1 MCGPVLHSFSR
12 SSFLPSPFPLHIIM
26 PNHAGALVAMTVPA
40 VALAASA
47 FPVSYAPTTTSAL
60 APQNG
65 APPTLPL
72 ALDGGAGLEL
82 NETEVATQEAPAMD
96 PICGQ
101 NAQYTF
107 FAEQPLAVGEADS
120 ILIEECDPLH
130 PHQIRLAYVANKK
143 AGSTVSPTSILL
155 GCARGHS
162 PNPYLARQGGAFNRI
177 AQGQYSNFVRR
188 SSIVGG
194 STLIGR
200 HPRKPTVKREMEDV
214 LMERRWETRSD
225 IDQYSDGYHTC
236 PSSESSMCYGMPK
249 EDVCLELE
257 RALYAG
263 RSPFPTLP
271 VKRFNACTIN
281 HANGSI
287 QCPEGVAGEPA
298 KYRPPFLDPLMEGKK
313 IEVNEKSGLTR
324 RDANNGRGAGET
336 AIKRSFSA
344 PYPLN
349 DAAVKRRSLELGEA
363 RLVKRAA
370 IPDLTVNEKRQL
382 AGQTIGL
389 SEQNEFM
396 RRWLEG
402 DEHPRRFM
410 LLQRDEA
417 LDKRTTIDKD
427 VLMETR
433 SGLASRNDGG
443 EDMNKRFSDDHT
455 SCNSRDAQFDT
466 RCIGK
471 MGQGGGAHNFAKR
484 GEGEVAMEKRKFHPY
499 SDCNSG
505 SARFDT
511 RCIGKREEEPA
522 SLVERSLAEDK
533 DDQLEKRRY
542 YGWRGRQ
549 GGGSNRSYN
558 SRRDIDDDD
567 DLARR
572 SFEVDDELEKRSH
585 SSYSHSHGR
594 RYGRYYRRDL
604 EDANDESPIRRA
616 IGSTPDPP
624 ITIPPVQVRGL
635 DEAAGPQWL
644 PRTFDDDALT
654 IRSGLSVE
662 GDIFERGQ
670 ADFESMIQKRAQAGS
685 LGTGP
690 VQQET
695 AAPVKRDLASSIWKL
710 TVAPLLRRREAS
722 MVINRDVT

>member
-1 MCGPVLHSFSR
+1 
-12 SSFLPSPFPLHIIM
+12 M
-26 PNHAGALVAMTVPA
+26 PTHAGALVTMTVPA

-47 FPVSYAPTTTSAL
+47 FPVSYAPPAAPTTTSAL

-65 APPTLPL
+65 APPSLPL
-72 ALDGGAGLEL
+72 ALDGGAGREL

-96 PICGQ
+96 AVCGQ

-130 PHQIRLAYVANKK
+130 PHQIRLAYVANKR

-162 PNPYLARQGGAFNRI
+162 PNLYLARQGGAFNRI
-177 AQGQYSNFVRR
+177 AHGQYSNFVRR
-188 SSIVGG
+188 SSVIGG
-194 STLIGR
+194 STLISR
-200 HPRKPTVKREMEDV
+200 HPHKPTMKREMEDV
-214 LMERRWETRSD
+214 VMERRWETRSD

-236 PSSESSMCYGMPK
+236 PSSDSSICYGLPR
-249 EDVCLELE
+249 ESVCLELE

-271 VKRFNACTIN
+271 VKRFNPCTIN

-287 QCPEGVAGEPA
+287 QCPEGVKGETA

-313 IEVNEKSGLTR
+313 GKNLGEKIGASETAGLTR
-324 RDANNGRGAGET
+324 RDTKNGRGAGET

-344 PYPLN
+344 PYPLD
-349 DAAVKRRSLELGEA
+349 DAAVERRSSEQRVT

-370 IPDLTVNEKRQL
+370 LPDLTVNEVEKEKRQL
-382 AGQTIGL
+382 GGQMVRQ

-417 LDKRTTIDKD
+417 LNKRTTVRED

-433 SGLASRNDGG
+433 SGLASRDDGG
-443 EDMNKRFSDDHT
+443 EDMKKRWYDDGT

-471 MGQGGGAHNFAKR
+471 KGQGVGAQNFAKR
-484 GEGEVAMEKRKFHPY
+484 EEGEVAMEKRRFHVA

-505 SARFDT
+505 SAQFDM
-511 RCIGKREEEPA
+511 RCKGKREEEPT

-533 DDQLEKRRY
+533 HDQLEKRRY
-542 YGWRGRQ
+542 HGWRGRQ

-558 SRRDIDDDD
+558 SRRDIDDEDG
-567 DLARR
+567 LARR

-585 SSYSHSHGR
+585 SSHSRSHRR

-604 EDANDESPIRRA
+604 QAANDESPVRRA
-616 IGSTPDPP
+616 VGSTPDPP

-635 DEAAGPQWL
+635 DHAAGPQWL
-644 PRTFDDDALT
+644 PRSFEDDALT
-654 IRSGLSVE
+654 IRSGLSE
-662 GDIFERGQ
+662 QGDIFERGQ
-670 ADFESMIQKRAQAGS
+670 AEFESMIQKRAQAGS
-685 LGTGP
+685 LGTEP

-695 AAPVKRDLASSIWKL
+695 AVPVKRDLASSIWKL
-710 TVAPLLRRREAS
+710 TVAPLLRRRE
-722 MVINRDVT
+722 MIINRDVT